1 MTDTERE
8 LRRAI
13 NELLHIVRMN
23 DFMKKANS
31 EFNGLLD
38 TSNNAVSML
47 EHTQESSQYRQ
58 AQECFSD
65 MLEKIKSSFGTS
77 AVSNAYNRFKEA
89 LDDDSFVKEVGA
101 EKNLSLQE
109 KSHIFR
115 KLKYFINLHEFFCN
129 IVLNCFK

>member
-13 NELLHIVRMN
+13 NELLHIARMN

-47 EHTQESSQYRQ
+47 ERTQESSKYRQ

-65 MLEKIKSSFGTS
+65 MLEKIKISFGTS
-77 AVSNAYNRFKEA
+77 AVSNCVQPF
-89 LDDDSFVKEVGA
+89 
-101 EKNLSLQE
+101 
-109 KSHIFR
+109 
-115 KLKYFINLHEFFCN
+115 
-129 IVLNCFK
+129 